1 MYNFLILIVVLII
14 ISILT
19 RLIDNLLYNNI
30 FNNDK
35 KLETIYKKKSI
46 MTKAEMRF
54 YNKIKCL
61 EPEYKVIPQV
71 NLASIISKENN
82 NRYYTDLFRNI
93 DFAIFDNNLDAVLLL
108 IELNDGTHN
117 LKKRKR
123 RNYKIKKICKA
134 AGIPLLFF
142 YTKYPNEKD
151 YVINRI
157 KDVINKTKRNNLI
170 EQNN

>member
-46 MTKAEMRF
+46 MTKAEMSF

-71 NLASIISKENN
+71 NLA
-82 NRYYTDLFRNI
+82 TDLFRNI

-123 RNYKIKKICKA
+123 RDYKIKKICKA